1 MYSIAM
7 RDLKIELLSDEF
19 GQYEILLTCLCGHTR
34 RCTPHTL
41 AGFAGWDAKLQDVV
55 RRLRCSKCDKKRC
68 TARTFALT
76 KPRDYKSH

>member
-1 MYSIAM
+1 M
-7 RDLKIELLSDEF
+7 
-19 GQYEILLTCLCGHTR
+19 
-34 RCTPHTL
+34 PHTL

-76 KPRDYKSH
+76 KPRDYKNH